1 MSPART
7 DQAIADPASP
17 GAPTSGRWLGGWRSP
32 LVLCFVIAIL
42 AVSNI
47 VSNRAWPQAY
57 VPWNVAV
64 TLLLLVV
71 ARRAGLSWTDLGL
84 GRRGSRRGL
93 LVGGLAVALVAAVYL
108 VALALPVTR
117 AAFLD
122 QRAAGPLSAALLAA
136 LVRIPFGTVL
146 LEEVAFRGVLPALVS
161 GSWWRGALVS
171 SVLFGLWHVLPSIGV
186 DSSNAALAAAFGN
199 WGTVAQA
206 ALAVVAMT
214 GAGLVLMAWRRWGG
228 HLLTPVLSHLATN
241 SLGVLIA
248 WWLVSGR

>member
-7 DQAIADPASP
+7 DQVVAGP
-17 GAPTSGRWLGGWRSP
+17 GAPTSRGWLGSWRSP

-42 AVSNI
+42 AVSNF

-64 TLLLLVV
+64 TVVLLVL
-71 ARRAGLSWTDLGL
+71 ARRAGLSWNDLGL
-84 GRRGSRRGL
+84 GRRGARRGL
-93 LVGGLAVALVAAVYL
+93 LVGGLAVGLVAVVYL
-108 VALALPVTR
+108 VALALPATR
-117 AAFLD
+117 EAFVD
-122 QRAAGPLSAALLAA
+122 QRAAGSLTAALLAA

-146 LEEVAFRGVLPALVS
+146 LEEVAFRGVLPALVG

-186 DSSNAALAAAFGN
+186 DSSNAAMAAAFGS

-206 ALAVVAMT
+206 ALAAVAMT
-214 GAGLVLMAWRRWGG
+214 GAGLVLMLWRRWGG
-228 HLLTPVLSHLATN
+228 HLLTPALSHLATN